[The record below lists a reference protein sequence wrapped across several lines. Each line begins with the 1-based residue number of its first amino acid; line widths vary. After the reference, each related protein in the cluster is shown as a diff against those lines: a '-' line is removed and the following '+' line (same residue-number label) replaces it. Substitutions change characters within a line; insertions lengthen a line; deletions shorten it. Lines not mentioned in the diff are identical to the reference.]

1 MEVDNIKMSNKEKA
15 IDALFEQEIKKDSPG
30 AALAVI
36 KDGSIIYKNGYGIA
50 CMDYDIPITPSTIF
64 HVASVSKQFTAFA
77 IVLLAD
83 QDKLSLNDDIRK
95 YLPEI
100 SDFGKTITIR
110 HLIHHT
116 SGLRDQWELLIM
128 AGWRIDDV
136 ITNEHILKIVR
147 HQKELN
153 FDPGEEYLYCN
164 TGYTLMGE
172 IVARVSGQSFREFTA
187 KNIFEPLGMNNTHF
201 HDDHRMIVKN
211 MAYSYDPDGNDGFKK
226 SVLSFANVGATSLFT
241 TVEDLAKWLD
251 NFDKKTVGGETV
263 INQMLQK
270 GKLNNGIEID
280 YAFAVVIGKYRELA
294 TFGHGGMDAGYRSHI
309 IFFPDQKFGVIVL
322 SNLGSFSPYNLAMR
336 VADIY
341 LADQLAPMEIKEEEA
356 TTQQP
361 EKTYSVVLD
370 EYVGSYYSDELGTE
384 YVMVIKDDKLVR
396 KHRRLDD
403 VVLTCIA
410 RDIFNGHGISSLAF
424 TRDKSNN
431 IIGFKLT
438 GWGRVRNLRFD
449 KRSI

>member
-1 MEVDNIKMSNKEKA
+1 MPNKEKM

-30 AALAVI
+30 AAVAVI
-36 KDGSIIYKNGYGIA
+36 KDGSVIYKNGYGIA

-64 HVASVSKQFTAFA
+64 NVASVSKQFTAFVIA
-77 IVLLAD
+77 LLAD
-83 QDKLSLNDDIRK
+83 QGKLSLDDDIRK

-100 SDFGKTITIR
+100 YDFGKTITIR

-116 SGLRDQWELLIM
+116 SGLRDQWELLMM

-147 HQKELN
+147 HQRELN
-153 FDPGEEYLYCN
+153 FDPGEEYMYCN

-201 HDDHRMIVKN
+201 HNDHEMIVRN
-211 MAYSYDPDGNDGFKK
+211 MAYSYDLDGNNGFKK
-226 SVLSFANVGATSLFT
+226 IIWSFANVGATSLFT

-270 GKLNNGIEID
+270 GKLNNGTELD
-280 YAFAVVIGKYRELA
+280 YAFALVFGKYRELDN
-294 TFGHGGMDAGYRSHI
+294 FGHGGMDAGYRSHI
-309 IFFPDQKFGVIVL
+309 IFFPDQKFGVVVL
-322 SNLGSFSPYNLAMR
+322 SNLGSFSPYDLAMR

-341 LADQLAPMEIKEEEA
+341 LADQLAHMVEVKEETA
-356 TTQQP
+356 MQQP
-361 EKTYSVVLD
+361 EKTYSTTLD

-384 YVMVIKDDKLVR
+384 YTMVIKDDKLVR
-396 KHRRLDD
+396 QHRRLDD
-403 VVLTCIA
+403 VILTCVDK
-410 RDIFNGHGISSLAF
+410 DIFNGHPISNLTF
-424 TRDKSNN
+424 TRDESNN

-438 GWGRVRNLRFD
+438 GNGRARNLRFN

>member
-1 MEVDNIKMSNKEKA
+1 MLNKEKT

-30 AALAVI
+30 AAVAVI

-50 CMDYDIPITPSTIF
+50 CMDYDIPITPATIF

-83 QDKLSLNDDIRK
+83 QGKLSLDDDIHK

-116 SGLRDQWELLIM
+116 SGLRDQWELLMM

-136 ITNEHILKIVR
+136 ITNEHILKIAR
-147 HQKELN
+147 RQKELN

-187 KNIFEPLGMNNTHF
+187 KNIFEPLEMNNTHF
-201 HDDHRMIVKN
+201 HDDHEMIVKN

-226 SVLSFANVGATSLFT
+226 SILSFANVGATSLFT

-251 NFDKKTVGGETV
+251 NFDKKAVGGETV

-280 YAFAVVIGKYRELA
+280 YAFAIVIGKYRGLN
-294 TFGHGGMDAGYRSHI
+294 TLGHGGMDAGYRSQI
-309 IFFPDQKFGVIVL
+309 VLFPDQKFGVAVL

-336 VADIY
+336 IADFY
-341 LADQLAPMEIKEEEA
+341 LADQLAPMEIKEEA
-356 TTQQP
+356 TAQQP
-361 EKTYSVVLD
+361 EKTYSTALD

-384 YVMVIKDDKLVR
+384 YTMVIKDDKLIR
-396 KHRRLDD
+396 EHRRIDD
-403 VVLTCIA
+403 VILTCMD
-410 RDIFNGHGISSLAF
+410 RDIFNGYGISNLTF
-424 TRDKSNN
+424 TRDESNN
-431 IIGFKLT
+431 IIGFRLT
-438 GWGRVRNLRFD
+438 GSGRVRNLRFD